1 MRERAE
7 RRRAQEVELNA
18 QRAAVLLGDPVISG
32 TRVRNLRSKKVGVVV
47 RVHWQW
53 EMNDGG
59 TSPVDKIPTH
69 YAVRIPGRPVLTW
82 LVEDVERVP

>member
-18 QRAAVLLGDPVISG
+18 RRAAVLLGSPVAPGS
-32 TRVRNLRSKKVGVVV
+32 RVRNLRSGKVGVVV

-53 EMNDGG
+53 EMNGG
-59 TSPVDKIPTH
+59 TGPVDKIPTH